1 MHDTSN
7 SVLWRLI
14 QRVHRTLNKTAQDA
28 IQRAHIE
35 YNYHLFKCLL
45 VTRIAS
51 QILISRVVLRKW

>member
-28 IQRAHIE
+28 IQRAMRTSNIIIT
-35 YNYHLFKCLL
+35 YLNVY
-45 VTRIAS
+45 
-51 QILISRVVLRKW
+51 